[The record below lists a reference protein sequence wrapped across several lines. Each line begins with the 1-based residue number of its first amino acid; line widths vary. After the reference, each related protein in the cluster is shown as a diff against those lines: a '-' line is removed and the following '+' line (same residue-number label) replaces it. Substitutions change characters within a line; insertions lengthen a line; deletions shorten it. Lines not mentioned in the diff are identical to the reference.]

1 MPFLLTDESV
11 KKRYGLKRPDI
22 EKLRNIVDYYNLN
35 IVDELRAEYAR
46 LGAIDRVRDLRDAS
60 PQV

>member
-1 MPFLLTDESV
+1 M

-22 EKLRNIVDYYNLN
+22 EKLRNVVDYYNLN